1 MPALPSPVARHA
13 SHGRPGRDGVRGGA
27 AARRPGRGRTRTAL
41 GLLAGGTVFAVAATA
56 LVDVARAD
64 LPATSAPV
72 LTLGTTVP
80 TTPFTGSATS
90 AKDVD
95 GAAYVPADDALWVVD
110 SKARAVYEVDATTK
124 ALRRTVPTSAFLAAT
139 DVTGSGTADATRVD
153 AFSAAAYD
161 PAADALYVFSGN
173 AGGNPAAVPPVQNN
187 PTVFRLTRDGAGR
200 LQPTTWRDL
209 PDGTSSDMDG
219 AAVRPGSGLLWTA
232 RGTKVR
238 TVDYATGTIANV
250 ATVTGITSIRGLS
263 FSDDGTNAYLVGD
276 GTTFLRTATTGAT
289 WAALPG
295 WTVDLG
301 PLGVV
306 DARSADVVG
315 NRLYVADGADTRVAG
330 DPLRWALFGIDVAAA
345 AAAPVA
351 SFTASATSGTAPLAV
366 SFNDTS
372 TNGPTSWAWTFGDG
386 GTSTLAAPSHTFT
399 AAGTYTVT
407 LTATN
412 GSGSGS
418 ASRTVTVTSGA
429 AAPVAR
435 FRGAASGATVTF
447 TDESAGSPTSR
458 TWDFGD
464 GTSSTAT
471 NPAHTYTAD
480 GVYSVSL
487 TVSNAG
493 GPNTRVRSS
502 YVTVTGG
509 VATVLARTAL
519 PDVEGPGLRLSRTIA
534 AAPFRGTSTS
544 MRDDEGSAYVPA
556 DGSLWLTDDAGAKLF
571 EVDAVTG
578 ALKRTVATADL
589 ANALPVGGGAA
600 AGASRTDDLGSAA
613 YDPVADALYV
623 FSGNCCAATGL
634 DPTAFRLTR
643 DGTGAFQVD
652 SYRALPDGTDPTGAA
667 YRAGVGIT
675 LVRGQKVTP
684 YDYATNT
691 LGSAQSIAG
700 TDVAISGAAFTTDG
714 AELLAVSSG
723 KRFYRAS
730 MATNA
735 VRQGWTVDL
744 TPFGILDP
752 RAVELVDGQLYVSD
766 GADTRDAADPL
777 RYAVFVFDVVDA
789 TAAPTADFT
798 FTPPSGG
805 APHEVQFTDA
815 STGAP
820 KSWLWEFGDGKTSKL
835 QSPAHAFSDPGTY
848 SVKLTVA
855 NAKGTNSKTVA
866 GAVTVAPNSPLLA
879 ARFTA
884 SVTAGPAPLAVQF
897 TDDSTGPVTGRVWDF
912 GDGSSS
918 TAANPLKTYPVTGTY
933 TVRLTVTTADGRTNT
948 RVRTDYV
955 RVGGG
960 SVTFGTAADTWVRSD
975 TVTATNGTAKTMRGK
990 GGTTTYQPYLRF
1002 SVAGLAQTP
1011 TRATLRLFTT
1021 DASTGSGT
1029 LYRTADATWSESTLS
1044 WSTAPATTGGPV
1056 AASAPAALGSW
1067 VELDVTSVVTG
1078 DGEYSFTLANPP
1090 ADAVAFSS
1098 KESSTAAQR
1107 PQLVVSFGGPPPAPS
1122 LVLPSTPSLRL
1133 NRFFTTS
1140 PFSGTTVSARDQEG
1154 AAYVPQDDALW
1165 VSDDNTGRVY
1175 EIDAR
1180 TSLLR
1185 RVVTQEELVTALPI
1199 GGGTEPAGAAR
1210 ADDLEAM
1217 AYDADADELY
1227 LLAGNCCGT
1236 APFKPTAYRFTR
1248 DAAGDF
1254 QLEGYKPLPEG
1265 TDNTGLAWRRG
1276 QGLVGVH
1283 SDHVIPYDFATNT
1296 VGAELT
1302 LAPFNNQQFVGLDF
1316 TDDGKYAFVTTKG
1329 QRLYMFDAATWT
1341 LVPGWDFDL
1350 APYGLLDPRWV
1361 EIVDGQLWVGD
1372 GYDFRD
1378 PSDPM
1383 EYATFVFDLV
1393 GPSKASFTATPTAG
1407 TAPLP
1412 VTFTDTTLGDVTA
1425 RSWDFGDGTTS
1436 TLATVTKTYAA
1447 PGTYT
1452 VSLTVTTPSGA
1463 STETRTGL
1471 VVVGTA
1477 PSEVVAAA
1485 DTYARSDK
1493 VTTNYGTAAAVSGR
1507 VLTAGNL
1514 YQPYLRFTVP
1524 ALGRPVTKAT
1534 LRLYVTDASDATGPV
1549 FRTVDGA
1556 WSESALTWNTRPAQT
1571 GTAVAPSQK
1580 AVVGQWVEFDVTS
1593 VVTGAGD
1600 YGFVLPATST
1610 NAVGFASKEPGA
1622 ATAPRIAFTLG

>member
-1 MPALPSPVARHA
+1 MSDRAVHAVRHA
-13 SHGRPGRDGVRGGA
+13 RQS
-27 AARRPGRGRTRTAL
+27 AARRPSRAAL
-41 GLLAGGTVFAVAATA
+41 RLLAGGTVFALAAA
-56 LVDVARAD
+56 GLAEVARAD

-72 LTLGTTVP
+72 LTLGTTIP
-80 TTPFTGSATS
+80 TAPFTGSAVS

-95 GAAYVPADDALWVVD
+95 GAAYVPKDGALWVVD
-110 SKARAVYEVDATTK
+110 GKARAVYEVDATTK
-124 ALRRTVPTSAFLAAT
+124 ALRRTVATSAFLAAT
-139 DVTGSGTADATRVD
+139 DVAGTGAADTTRVD
-153 AFSAAAYD
+153 GFTAAAYD
-161 PAADALYVFSGN
+161 PAGDALYVFSGN
-173 AGGNPAAVPPVQNN
+173 VGGSTTAVPPVENN
-187 PTVFRLTRDGAGR
+187 PTVFKLTRDGTGAFR
-200 LQPTTWRDL
+200 PVSWRDL
-209 PDGTSSDMDG
+209 PDLSTSDVDG
-219 AAVRPGSGLLWTA
+219 AAVRPGSSLLWTA

-238 TVDYATGTIANV
+238 TVDFATGTVTTV
-250 ATVTGITSIRGLS
+250 ATVSGITSMRGLS
-263 FSDDGTNAYLVGD
+263 FSDDGANAYVVGD
-276 GTTFLRTATTGAT
+276 GAVFLRTSTAGST

-295 WTVDLG
+295 WTLSLSG
-301 PLGVV
+301 LGVL
-306 DARSADVVG
+306 DARSVDVVG
-315 NRLYVADGADTRVAG
+315 SRLVVADGADTRVAG

-366 SFNDTS
+366 AFNDTS
-372 TNGPTSWAWTFGDG
+372 TNAPTSWAWTFGDG

-412 GSGSGS
+412 ASGGSS
-418 ASRTVTVTSGA
+418 ASRTVTVTAGA

-435 FRGAASGATVTF
+435 FRGTATGATVSF
-447 TDESAGSPTSR
+447 TDESAGSPTAR

-464 GTSSTAT
+464 GTTSSAA
-471 NPAHTYTAD
+471 NPSRTYAAD

-487 TVSNAG
+487 TVTNAG
-493 GPNTRVRSS
+493 GSNTRVRSS

-509 VATVLARTAL
+509 VATVLARDAL
-519 PDVEGPGLRLSRTIA
+519 PDVEGPGLRLSRTVA
-534 AAPFRGTSTS
+534 AAPFRGSTTS
-544 MRDDEGSAYVPA
+544 MRDDEGSAYVPR
-556 DGSLWLTDDAGAKLF
+556 DGSLWLTDDAAARLY

-578 ALKRTVATADL
+578 ALKRTVPTADL

-634 DPTAFRLTR
+634 DPTVFRLSR
-643 DGTGAFQVD
+643 DGAGAFQVA
-652 SYRALPDGTDPTGAA
+652 SWRALPDGTDPTGAA

-684 YDYATNT
+684 YDYATGT

-700 TDVAISGAAFTTDG
+700 TDVAITGAAFTPDG

-735 VRQGWTVDL
+735 VRQGWTIDL

-766 GADTRDAADPL
+766 GADTRDVADPL

-789 TAAPTADFT
+789 TAPPTAAFT
-798 FTPPSGG
+798 FTPPTGA

-820 KSWLWEFGDGKTSKL
+820 KSWLWEFGDGTTSRL
-835 QSPAHAFSDPGTY
+835 QSPSHAFSKPGTY
-848 SVKLTVA
+848 SVKLTVG
-855 NAKGTNSKTVA
+855 NARGTNSTTVTN
-866 GAVTVAPNSPLLA
+866 AVTATPNSPLLA

-884 SVTAGPAPLAVQF
+884 SVTAGAAPLAVQF
-897 TDDSTGPVTGRVWDF
+897 TDDSTGPVVSRAWDF
-912 GDGSSS
+912 GDGTTS
-918 TAANPLKTYPVTGTY
+918 TATSPLKTYPVNGTY

-960 SVTFGTAADTWVRSD
+960 TVTFGTAADTWVRSD
-975 TVTATNGTAKTMRGK
+975 TVTATNGTAATMRGK
-990 GGTTTYQPYLRF
+990 SGGTATYQPYLRF
-1002 SVAGLAQTP
+1002 SVNGLTQTP

-1021 DASTGSGT
+1021 DASAGTGT
-1029 LYRTADATWSESTLS
+1029 LYRTTDATWSESALS
-1044 WSTAPATTGGPV
+1044 WSTRPAVTGTPV
-1056 AASAPAALGSW
+1056 AASKAAPLGAW

-1078 DGEYSFTLANPP
+1078 DGEYSFTLADPP
-1090 ADAVAFSS
+1090 TDAVAFSS
-1098 KESSTAAQR
+1098 KESTTASQR
-1107 PQLVVSFGGPPPAPS
+1107 PQLVVAFGGPPPAPS
-1122 LVLPSTPSLRL
+1122 LVLPATPALRL
-1133 NRFFTTS
+1133 NRLFTTS
-1140 PFSGTTVSARDQEG
+1140 PFSGTTVTARDQEG
-1154 AAYVPQDDALW
+1154 SAYVPKDDALW
-1165 VSDDNTGRVY
+1165 ISDDNSGRVY
-1175 EIDAR
+1175 EVDAR

-1185 RVVTQEELVTALPI
+1185 RVITQEDLVNALPI
-1199 GGGTEPAGAAR
+1199 GGGTEPAGPAR

-1217 AYDADADELY
+1217 AYDADADVLY

-1236 APFKPTAYRFTR
+1236 APFKPTAYQFTR
-1248 DAAGDF
+1248 DAAG
-1254 QLEGYKPLPEG
+1254 QLQLAGYKPLPEG
-1265 TDNTGLAWRRG
+1265 TDNTGLGWRKG

-1296 VGAELT
+1296 VGPELT

-1316 TDDGKYAFVTTKG
+1316 TDDGRYAFVTTKG
-1329 QRLYMFDAATWT
+1329 QRLYLFDAATWT
-1341 LVPGWDFDL
+1341 LVPGWDLDL
-1350 APYGLLDPRWV
+1350 APFGLLDPRSV
-1361 EIVDGQLWVGD
+1361 EIVDGQLWIGD

-1378 PSDPM
+1378 PTDPM

-1393 GPSKASFTATPTAG
+1393 GPSKASFTAAPTAG

-1412 VTFTDTTLGDVTA
+1412 VTFTDTTLGDVTS
-1425 RSWDFGDGTTS
+1425 RTWTFGDGTTS
-1436 TLATVTKTYAA
+1436 TLPVVTKTYTT

-1452 VSLTVTTPSGA
+1452 VSLTVTGPAGS

-1471 VVVGTA
+1471 VVVGAA
-1477 PSEVVAAA
+1477 PSEVLAAGDA
-1485 DTYARSDK
+1485 TARSDAP
-1493 VTTNYGTAAAVSGR
+1493 TTSYGGGSSIAGR
-1507 VLTAGNL
+1507 VLTAGQ

-1524 ALGRPVTKAT
+1524 ALGRPVAKAT

-1556 WSESALTWNTRPAQT
+1556 WSEPALTWNTRPAVT
-1571 GTAVAPSQK
+1571 GTQVAASQK
-1580 AVVGQWVEFDVTS
+1580 VVVGQWVEFDVTS

-1610 NAVGFASKEPGA
+1610 NAVGFASKEAGA
-1622 ATAPRIAFTLG
+1622 ATAPRIALTLG